1 MSKRKS
7 VAVVQAG
14 KAKVPAKPP
23 PVNSVTDEIRVLDWD
38 KCFTCLIDLSEKLQS
53 SLSATSV
60 NLQLVYQN
68 WTERT

>member
-23 PVNSVTDEIRVLDWD
+23 PVNSVTDEIRVLDWE
-38 KCFTCLIDLSEKLQS
+38 KCFICLIYLSEKL
-53 SLSATSV
+53 
-60 NLQLVYQN
+60 
-68 WTERT
+68 

>member
-23 PVNSVTDEIRVLDWD
+23 PVNSVTDEIRVLDW
-38 KCFTCLIDLSEKLQS
+38 
-53 SLSATSV
+53 
-60 NLQLVYQN
+60 
-68 WTERT
+68 